1 MTNHFD
7 IINSIAF
14 VTGTNKNNGIGR
26 AFGDALLEH
35 DGAKKIYA
43 TAQDAA
49 QLEDL
54 VLSSNGRFVAVS
66 LDVTADDEQT
76 GNLGEQYP
84 DVNLVAN
91 NAGYFGSTS
100 TLDIPENGAIQ
111 EMQVNYFAPLNI
123 VCSFSLA
130 NSRCSQTNCF
140 HCKSSQLCSGWH
152 ILRSSLLQGG
162 IALLDSSLLLR
173 LGDYFKNRC
182 IPWAYWY
189 CHGRRG
195 RDISSANRNRRY
207 LPQCHVSST
216 SWGMASRG
224 QGPLASH
231 GSSNESFRLKM
242 LQKIYP
248 VFYLFP
254 YFTLSS
260 RIFFWLLRLNL
271 FVISTA
277 LPVAVEVKDKS
288 IQSLGNRHW
297 LTFKRCLWIMW
308 VSQRR

>member
-1 MTNHFD
+1 MMGMHLSQTTSIFIDTSKISVCSRFEHHQNKKRSASTTTTKSQNKISLIMTNYFD
-7 IINSIAF
+7 IINFIAF
-14 VTGTNKNNGIGR
+14 VSGTNKSNRLGR
-26 AFGDALLEH
+26 AIVDALLEH

-162 IALLDSSLLLR
+162 IALLDSSPMPR
-173 LGDYFKNRC
+173 HGEYFGNWCAPWINR
-182 IPWAYWY
+182 Y
-189 CHGRRG
+189 CNGIR
-195 RDISSANRNRRY
+195 S
-207 LPQCHVSST
+207 P
-216 SWGMASRG
+216 
-224 QGPLASH
+224 
-231 GSSNESFRLKM
+231 F
-242 LQKIYP
+242 
-248 VFYLFP
+248 
-254 YFTLSS
+254 
-260 RIFFWLLRLNL
+260 
-271 FVISTA
+271 
-277 LPVAVEVKDKS
+277 
-288 IQSLGNRHW
+288 
-297 LTFKRCLWIMW
+297 
-308 VSQRR
+308 